1 MYNILVENIHSRIIN
16 FMMDLLTAGRY
27 TVCQEDKEN
36 ICESGLLILT
46 SIETCVPA
54 SVGVSPTDAS
64 SDLLAPPKPPRSFSG
79 DRKRKI
85 SKLYAKE
92 REDNPLVSVLMY
104 QKLIA
109 DIHKQLTELIQYLK
123 SPERTGIPD
132 VDKQAMI
139 ERIQLVDTIAES
151 CKALSSESDY
161 DSINDNE
168 EDFPVVLPN
177 PLPRHKFGRDVSFD
191 VPGSIVVRYNETS
204 DQEEHLYETLEG
216 SQKMNADEL
225 GQTQSQEKNPDET
238 GAGSM
243 MVDKLETQNAACN
256 GICDYPCD
264 CTYSTVTKN
273 FSEPDYHIDVRET
286 NDSSDEA
293 DSSKDDCV
301 QRKAGGTKSLVRK
314 RPVKSVR
321 YSIETIEEDAEASP
335 RTSVTREDEVSA
347 AVSFNDLSEMDKASS
362 YYSSTS
368 SLTPTG
374 VREKIKMFT
383 DLQNSNCGYIEK
395 EKAKKQTK
403 KSLKK
408 WLSKKSVKKSSVGSE
423 KDKKKAESNSPL
435 PALKKFPAKSGVS
448 VRKLSTGVNIREIK
462 KAESTRVSDKKG
474 TKQLKIRLKNLEKRE
489 AQASLELERA
499 LVEVDEWK
507 SRFDGVYSKMM
518 QETLNSSTSTVCL
531 FDVLYCTVAGI
542 GIVRLVA

>member
-54 SVGVSPTDAS
+54 SVGVGSSDTS

-109 DIHKQLTELIQYLK
+109 DIHKQLTDLIQYLK

-132 VDKQAMI
+132 VDKQAMV

-161 DSINDNE
+161 DSLNDDE
-168 EDFPVVLPN
+168 ENFPVVLPD
-177 PLPRHKFGRDVSFD
+177 PLPQHKFGRDVSFD
-191 VPGSIVVRYNETS
+191 VPESIVVRYNETS
-204 DQEEHLYETLEG
+204 DHEDHLYDTLEG
-216 SQKMNADEL
+216 CQKLSFDE
-225 GQTQSQEKNPDET
+225 GQTHPEEKNPDKTE
-238 GAGSM
+238 SECM
-243 MVDKLETQNAACN
+243 MVDKPASQNAACN

-264 CTYSTVTKN
+264 CTYSTVTRKL
-273 FSEPDYHIDVRET
+273 SEPDYHIDVRET
-286 NDSSDEA
+286 HDSSDEA
-293 DSSKDDCV
+293 DCSQEHCAV
-301 QRKAGGTKSLVRK
+301 RKAGGTKSLVRK
-314 RPVKSVR
+314 RNVKSVR
-321 YSIETIEEDAEASP
+321 YSIETIEEDVEASP
-335 RTSVTREDEVSA
+335 RTSVTKEDEVSA
-347 AVSFNDLSEMDKASS
+347 AASFNDLSEVDKASS

-408 WLSKKSVKKSSVGSE
+408 WLSMKSVKKSSVGSD

-435 PALKKFPAKSGVS
+435 LALKKFPAKSGVS

-462 KAESTRVSDKKG
+462 KAESARVSDKKG
-474 TKQLKIRLKNLEKRE
+474 TKQLKIRLKKLEKRE

-518 QETLNSSTSTVCL
+518 QETLNSSSSTVCL
-531 FDVLYCTVAGI
+531 FDVL
-542 GIVRLVA
+542 